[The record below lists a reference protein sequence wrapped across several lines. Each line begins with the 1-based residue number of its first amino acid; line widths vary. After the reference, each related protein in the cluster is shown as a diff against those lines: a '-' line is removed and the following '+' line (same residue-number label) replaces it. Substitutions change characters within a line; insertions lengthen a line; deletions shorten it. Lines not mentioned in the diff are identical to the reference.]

1 MVQVH
6 LGPPKEESTVKKILI
21 LAAAVAGA
29 IWFAGRR
36 SVAQPDPWARHSD
49 TV

>member
-6 LGPPKEESTVKKILI
+6 LGPPKEESTVKKFLV
-21 LAAAVAGA
+21 LVAAVVGA
-29 IWFAGRR
+29 LWFAGRR
-36 SVAQPDPWARHSD
+36 KAAQPDPWARHSD